1 MAEKKEVKK
10 ESKKETKK
18 SSGKFKIT
26 KPNGKVIYRSDL
38 GDYVKTYEAKGFKV
52 EEV

>member
-1 MAEKKEVKK
+1 MAEKKQAKK
-10 ESKKETKK
+10 ESKKEVKK

-38 GDYVKTYEAKGFKV
+38 GDYVKQPSWRSNVLQEQ
-52 EEV
+52 